1 VAVTTRP
8 GRGPHRDEPAGPGS
22 RRIGTGRVLGIL
34 GLVELALTGIGL
46 LVGWL
51 SPDFS
56 GFAVSVGISLLFLG
70 DFLRRGQAV
79 LLTLLGMPVGFA
91 LGQGYVLWL
100 GRGDAERLDA
110 LVGGSVGALVGLL
123 FGYVA
128 TGMMETRRRA
138 DQG

>member
-1 VAVTTRP
+1 
-8 GRGPHRDEPAGPGS
+8 
-22 RRIGTGRVLGIL
+22 VLSIL
-34 GLVELALTGIGL
+34 GLLELVLAGVGL
-46 LVGWL
+46 LTGWL
-51 SPDFS
+51 STDFS
-56 GFAVSVGISLLFLG
+56 GFAVAVGISLLFMG

-100 GRGDAERLDA
+100 SRGDAERLDA
-110 LVGGSVGALVGLL
+110 AVGGAIGALVGLL